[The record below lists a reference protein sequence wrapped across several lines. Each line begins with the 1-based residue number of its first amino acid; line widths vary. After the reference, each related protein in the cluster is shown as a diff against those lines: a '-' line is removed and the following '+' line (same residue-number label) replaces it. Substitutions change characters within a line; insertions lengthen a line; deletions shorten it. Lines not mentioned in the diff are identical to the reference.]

1 MRLHRRLD
9 ALGRRLPRHRK
20 VVDEDAAIRGLCEL
34 LEAHA
39 PIPAGETYTDVDARM
54 DAALDRLHDAGVGI
68 PAGPQTSPMTRFA
81 AVYGMTTAELRAE
94 FQARANGG
102 RR

>member
-9 ALGRRLPRHRK
+9 ALGRRLPLHRE

-39 PIPAGETYTDVDARM
+39 PIPAGETYTDVEARM
-54 DAALDRLHDAGVGI
+54 DAALDRLYHVGVGI
-68 PAGPQTSPMTRFA
+68 PAGPQTSPMMRFA
-81 AVYGMTTAELRAE
+81 AVYGMTTADLRAE
-94 FQARANGG
+94 LQERASGSK
-102 RR
+102 

>member
-9 ALGRRLPRHRK
+9 ALVRRLPLHRE

-39 PIPAGETYTDVDARM
+39 PIPAGETYADVEARM
-54 DAALDRLHDAGVGI
+54 DAALDRLHHVGVGI
-68 PAGPQTSPMTRFA
+68 PAGPNTSRMMRVA
-81 AVYGMTTAELRAE
+81 AAYGMTTANLRAE
-94 FQARANGG
+94 LQARASGSK
-102 RR
+102 

>member
-1 MRLHRRLD
+1 MRLNRRLD
-9 ALGRRLPRHRK
+9 ALGRRLPPQRV

-39 PIPAGETYTDVDARM
+39 PIPAGETYTDVEARM

-68 PAGPQTSPMTRFA
+68 PAGPQTSPMMRFA
-81 AVYGMTTAELRAE
+81 AVYGMTTAELRAGLQE
-94 FQARANGG
+94 RASGSK
-102 RR
+102 

>member
-9 ALGRRLPRHRK
+9 ALGRRLPPQTEG
-20 VVDEDAAIRGLCEL
+20 VDEDVAIRRLCEL

-68 PAGPQTSPMTRFA
+68 PAGPQTSPMMRFA
-81 AVYGMTTAELRAE
+81 AVYGMTTAELRAAWQE
-94 FQARANGG
+94 RARGDA
-102 RR
+102 